1 MVRLVGAEKNILKVW
16 ERASGDVITEGSEWY
31 PLARDIANDVGSLLA
46 DTLSSMVAVNSLL
59 QDDNITLSGAGI
71 ISALSPQ
78 VAWDRNIYN
87 AKYLAKTLSKPSFC
101 TGVTYTKCM
110 NIVDLAS
117 NSLVGKEDTY
127 KLNHNEVEIVLGKQA
142 LKTKAFFNNIVNPN
156 GDNVPT
162 IDRHAISIW
171 LNRKATEKELLHY
184 GTTKGGY
191 EHLTHCYK
199 RVAEY
204 LDRHYNEVQAT
215 TWIQWRIENRNKSMG
230 DM

>member
-16 ERASGDVITEGSEWY
+16 ERASGDVLTEGSEWY
-31 PLARDIANDVGSLLA
+31 PLARDIANDVGSLLE
-46 DTLSSMVAVNSLL
+46 DTLSSIVVANSLL
-59 QDDNITLSGAGI
+59 QDDNRTLSGAGI

-78 VAWDRNIYN
+78 IAWDRNIAN
-87 AKYLAKTLSKPSFC
+87 AFYMAKTLSKPSFC
-101 TGVTYTKCM
+101 TGVTYTKCL
-110 NIVDLAS
+110 NIVDILHTHY
-117 NSLVGKEDTY
+117 NSCTDIDLDEID
-127 KLNHNEVEIVLGKQA
+127 IVLGKGA
-142 LKTKAFFNNIVNPN
+142 FKTKAFFHNIVDPN
-156 GDNVPT
+156 GDYVPT

-184 GTTKGGY
+184 GTTKTGY
-191 EHLTHCYK
+191 KHLTHCYK

-230 DM
+230 AM